1 MARTPIP
8 MDKPDN
14 LRKTYDLSTKFE
26 GDFTDTPPME
36 APPVAPTKAD
46 ILEQRAK
53 EYMEMYDVKITPSSI
68 YLEITRKF

>member
-26 GDFTDTPPME
+26 GDFSDAPPME
-36 APPVAPTKAD
+36 APPMTPTKAD
-46 ILEQRAK
+46 IIEQRAK
-53 EYMEMYDVKITPSSI
+53 QYMEMYDVKITPSSI
-68 YLEITRKF
+68 ELVITRKF